1 MLLPCMQ
8 GMTPGSRFC
17 ARPCRV
23 LLHRATLLGCLC
35 EACPVLAGLECSMWL
50 PGEGPKH
57 FIALQCMTLQ
67 VACAC
72 AELRSAAMLVTRC
85 CVGSAARAATLHA
98 VARSSFDG
106 GVCTP
111 LTVAEVAVSF
121 ACLAAW
127 LLPNRRL
134 IAACLP
140 VPSYPRVLLL
150 HASET
155 FTSCC
160 AD

>member
-8 GMTPGSRFC
+8 GMTPGSRCVHDHAVCCCTEQRFWDVC
-17 ARPCRV
+17 ARPAQCLRV
-23 LLHRATLLGCLC
+23 SSAACGCQVRGQITSL
-35 EACPVLAGLECSMWL
+35 PVHA
-50 PGEGPKH
+50 
-57 FIALQCMTLQ
+57 LQ

-140 VPSYPRVLLL
+140 VPSYPRVLLS

-155 FTSCC
+155 FTSCS
-160 AD
+160 